1 MVQKAQIC
9 LKIEKMNRNAIII
22 EIEQLELLDKQGES
36 YTNSEG
42 RYGWR
47 NPIRQDTGK
56 ILTSLLLAKNPNRV
70 LEIGTAHGLS
80 TLYLMLGIDASKAT
94 IDTIEFDQ
102 DVAESTQQRMDR
114 LQVPVNVLVG
124 DAEEVIDRL
133 EGSYDVVFFD
143 AQKNKYFDQLIA
155 LLNRGCVKSGT
166 LILADNVSDRREE
179 CSQFLKWFS
188 DNDKQH
194 VIVDTECGLLVGVI

>member
-1 MVQKAQIC
+1 MDKTAVIAE
-9 LKIEKMNRNAIII
+9 IEK
-22 EIEQLELLDKQGES
+22 LELLDKQGES

-56 ILTSLLLAKNPNRV
+56 ILTSLLMAKNPKRV

-80 TLYLMLGIDASKAT
+80 TLYLMLGLDASKAI

-102 DVAESTQQRMDR
+102 EVAESTQQRMDR
-114 LQVPVNVLVG
+114 LQVPVKVLMG
-124 DAEEVIDRL
+124 DAEAVIDHL

-143 AQKNKYFDQLIA
+143 AQKNKYYK
-155 LLNRGCVKSGT
+155 LNAVFW
-166 LILADNVSDRREE
+166 LE
-179 CSQFLKWFS
+179 
-188 DNDKQH
+188 
-194 VIVDTECGLLVGVI
+194 

>member
-1 MVQKAQIC
+1 MNKTAVIAE
-9 LKIEKMNRNAIII
+9 IEK
-22 EIEQLELLDKQGES
+22 LELLDKQGES

-56 ILTSLLLAKNPNRV
+56 ILTSLLLAKNPARV

-80 TLYLMLGIDASKAT
+80 TLYLMLGMNASKAA

-102 DVAESTQQRMDR
+102 EVAESTQQRMDR
-114 LQVPVNVLVG
+114 LQVPVNVLMG

-133 EGSYDVVFFD
+133 EESYDVVFFD

-155 LLNRGCVKSGT
+155 LLNRGCIKSGT

-188 DNDKQH
+188 ENDKEH
-194 VIVDTECGLLVGVI
+194 TVIDTECGLLVGVI

>member
-1 MVQKAQIC
+1 MKKTAVIT
-9 LKIEKMNRNAIII
+9 

-47 NPIRQDTGK
+47 NPIRQDTGR
-56 ILTSLLLAKNPNRV
+56 ILTSLLLAKNPTRV

-80 TLYLMLGIDASKAT
+80 TLYLILGMLASKAV

-102 DVAESTQQRMDR
+102 EVAESTQRRMQR

-133 EGSYDVVFFD
+133 EESYDVVFFD
-143 AQKNKYFDQLIA
+143 AQKNKYFDQLMA
-155 LLNRGCVKSGT
+155 LLNNGCIKSGT

-179 CSQFLKWFS
+179 CFQFLEWFLE
-188 DNDKQH
+188 NDKEH
-194 VIVDTECGLLVGVI
+194 TIVDTECGLLVGVI

>member
-1 MVQKAQIC
+1 MDKTAVIAE
-9 LKIEKMNRNAIII
+9 IEK
-22 EIEQLELLDKQGES
+22 LELLDKQGES

-56 ILTSLLLAKNPNRV
+56 ILTSLLMAKNPKRV

-80 TLYLMLGIDASKAT
+80 TLYLMLGLDASKAI

-102 DVAESTQQRMDR
+102 EVAESTQQRMDR
-114 LQVPVNVLVG
+114 LQVPVKVLMG
-124 DAEEVIDRL
+124 DAEAVIDHL
-133 EGSYDVVFFD
+133 EGTYDVVFFD

-155 LLNRGCVKSGT
+155 LVNRGCVQDGT
-166 LILADNVSDRREE
+166 LVLADNVSDRREE
-179 CSQFLKWFS
+179 CHQFLTWFTE
-188 DNDKQH
+188 NDKSH
-194 VIVDTECGLLVGVI
+194 TIIETECGLLVGVI